1 LDHGASAAFTAAP
14 DTDDSLAAGDQVAI
28 SHRNAQALFPGWQPT
43 RHHHSGAPQ
52 QLIAT
57 AHIDP

>member
-28 SHRNAQALFPGWQPT
+28 SHRNAQALFPRLATNQ
-43 RHHHSGAPQ
+43 APP
-52 QLIAT
+52 LRST
-57 AHIDP
+57 AAA